1 TIGLEAQKSWSKS
14 LEWWYV
20 HLSFIR
26 AFPWI
31 LHLATRGQNLAIVQL
46 KISLDLE
53 LQDIHV
59 LSNQAETH
67 NSLTPRFRSLW
78 KHRNLGESLA
88 PLISTRND
96 HSKLL
101 FPHPICDGLGTVD
114 QRDDDFQTAEQAGCV
129 VASGFLLLYDVL
141 LSFGLEFEHIW
152 KSKWSFFK
160 ILYLIQRYLPGVDT
174 VIALPYHDFGTNFT
188 QEACQSAAQIAVIC
202 FRVRAIWGNGKT
214 VTVVLGILLLGC
226 WIPAFVFLEEW
237 LSSLRYLILPVENF
251 RGCILLSANNLMYR
265 SWVMMMVFDT
275 VTLILTLIPGIS
287 AYRVGGRSKI
297 LITIYRDVASVVNVL
312 AVLMLP
318 SELGRVLASFERV
331 LHSILTSRAV
341 LHIRQVASE
350 AVYLHEIPVLEVGTG
365 AS

>member
-1 TIGLEAQKSWSKS
+1 M
-14 LEWWYV
+14 
-20 HLSFIR
+20 
-26 AFPWI
+26 
-31 LHLATRGQNLAIVQL
+31 
-46 KISLDLE
+46 DLE
-53 LQDIHV
+53 Q
-59 LSNQAETH
+59 
-67 NSLTPRFRSLW
+67 LTSEMMF
-78 KHRNLGESLA
+78 
-88 PLISTRND
+88 
-96 HSKLL
+96 SKLQNKL
-101 FPHPICDGLGTVD
+101 VVSYLD
-114 QRDDDFQTAEQAGCV
+114 

-141 LSFGLEFEHIW
+141 LNFGLEFEHIW

-188 QEACQSAAQIAVIC
+188 QEACQSAAQIGASIMLCGIILSEAVIC

-297 LITIYRDVASVVNVL
+297 LITIYRDGAIYYMLIFLVSVVNVL
-312 AVLMLP
+312 VVLMLP
-318 SELGRVLASFERV
+318 SELSPVLASFERV

-350 AVYLHEIPVLEVGTG
+350 AVYLHEIPVREVGTG